1 MIFVYESNER
11 KAMLSLALI
20 LLLVAHSYV
29 EESNADKAIKALT
42 AALAPKARV
51 KRDGKVSSVD
61 ASGLVPGDIIV
72 IQFGNIVP
80 ADIKLLGEQGEEDQ
94 PLQVGPGFKPRP
106 KSLVA
111 DLAFFYLFWGFHHGD
126 KFLFD
131 RPAVCRGIEADNNR
145 DRKRGRPDSAV
156 LKI

>member
-1 MIFVYESNER
+1 MYESNGR
-11 KAMLSLALI
+11 KAMLSLALTI
-20 LLLVAHSYV
+20 LLFAYSYV

-94 PLQVGPGFKPRP
+94 PLQVGPGFEPRP
-106 KSLVA
+106 
-111 DLAFFYLFWGFHHGD
+111 
-126 KFLFD
+126 
-131 RPAVCRGIEADNNR
+131 
-145 DRKRGRPDSAV
+145 
-156 LKI
+156 